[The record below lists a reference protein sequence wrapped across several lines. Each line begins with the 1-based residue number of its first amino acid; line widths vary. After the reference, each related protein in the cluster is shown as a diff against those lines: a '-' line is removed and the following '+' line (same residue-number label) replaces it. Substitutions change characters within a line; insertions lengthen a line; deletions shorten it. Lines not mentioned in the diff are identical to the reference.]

1 MKTIEMKKKV
11 LAAAV
16 MVVCSMS
23 FMAQAQEKTYA
34 DKWAKQQTERYVHD
48 LDLTEEQA
56 VKVHE
61 ILLTTAKKT
70 EEVRKTHTG
79 EEQKKAIWK
88 NTNERNKQLEAV
100 FTREQQK
107 KFKELKKKK

>member
-1 MKTIEMKKKV
+1 MKTIKMKTRV
-11 LAAAV
+11 LAA
-16 MVVCSMS
+16 VVTALCSIG

-56 VKVHE
+56 VKVHA
-61 ILLTTAKKT
+61 ILLTTAKKA
-70 EEVRKTHTG
+70 EEIRKTHTG
-79 EEQKKAIWK
+79 EEQKREIWK
-88 NTNERNKQLEAV
+88 NTNERNKQLQTV
-100 FTREQQK
+100 LTPEQQK